1 MSPHLKH
8 NIQPLKG
15 LRE

>member
-1 MSPHLKH
+1 MSPHQKH

-15 LRE
+15 VRE